1 MPKIMLASGGRP
13 NARHTPIR
21 AVSVT
26 VITMDKVGKATAYL
40 LTAISTVVGTMA

>member
-1 MPKIMLASGGRP
+1 MYGGTKNVYFCP
-13 NARHTPIR
+13 SR

-26 VITMDKVGKATAYL
+26 LITIDKVGKATAYL